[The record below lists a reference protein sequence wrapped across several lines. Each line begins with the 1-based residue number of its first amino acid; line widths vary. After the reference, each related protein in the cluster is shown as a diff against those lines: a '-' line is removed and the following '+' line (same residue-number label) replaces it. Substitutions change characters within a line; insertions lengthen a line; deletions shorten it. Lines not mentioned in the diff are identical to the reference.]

1 MSSTQR
7 PRHQLPEKSSD
18 EKRAE
23 RTAAAK
29 QAPFYLF
36 ITFVLTYGTM
46 QPRYANAVD
55 PLAEP
60 AGTAA

>member
-1 MSSTQR
+1 MS
-7 PRHQLPEKSSD
+7 
-18 EKRAE
+18 E

-60 AGTAA
+60 AGIAA